1 MDQGVPGQWWEHTS
15 KVNDEMTYTCDSKL
29 GSPAATD
36 CIKLL
41 SQLPPGSDKIEL
53 GPGNVRFLT
62 LSKLIENPTRPIF
75 NLPCTNFSY

>member
-15 KVNDEMTYTCDSKL
+15 KVDDEMTYTCDSKL

-41 SQLPPGSDKIEL
+41 SQLPHGSDNIEL
-53 GPGNVRFLT
+53 GPGNVRFLSLGKSILANRSLHT
-62 LSKLIENPTRPIF
+62 LLT
-75 NLPCTNFSY
+75 SY